1 MKAVNIMKPRNL
13 LTMVIF
19 LTMGVLSYAQ
29 PDPSGTVFAAAQPV
43 DEAAVASGGDGEFV
57 LLPLPE
63 DPRYDAPI
71 TISTSRDGTPLREFV
86 AAIARSIGL
95 IPIVNEV
102 PDDLIFDYE
111 FENTPFRQIF
121 RIVLGLNGLDYILD
135 DNNVVILG
143 SIDAIVDFRA
153 REPKPVVE
161 ESEVVVVEVEPEPE
175 GPIIPTVQRFFR
187 VSGNAEDFAKA
198 LQAAIPKADIEV
210 ISGINSLS
218 ITATAEELQ
227 QARAILEELDPPPAQ
242 ADVIPTVRRV
252 YNLTNAKAEELAE
265 ILRGI
270 KVNDEEA
277 SDNQTSTTTISLNT
291 NPNADPF
298 SDTTTTGG
306 PLQQEFTITP
316 DPRTNTLIINATEK
330 QHEQFAEIIPQLDV
344 AQPQVNVQIRIQ
356 EINKTAAMNLGV
368 DINAGFGNFAA
379 TLLDTGLHF
388 VFDAGKAIS
397 GANIGAVLD
406 TLERQGLSRRVDDT
420 TLTVLNN
427 GEAVM
432 QVGGTIEINLASVQR
447 TIPYG
452 VQVRITPQI
461 AGANGDVVNLTISAK
476 VSDILSTTN
485 DPSFI
490 EFSDRNVSS
499 TLSLESGQT
508 VLLGG
513 LFQNQF
519 KESVTGVPLLSDLP
533 VVGSAFE
540 RTSTTESDTELLLIV
555 TADIVNTPDFATNA
569 ITLGNNDVVEVA
581 SLR

>member
-1 MKAVNIMKPRNL
+1 MKPRNL
-13 LTMVIF
+13 LTMVIL
-19 LTMGVLSYAQ
+19 LTMGLWGYAQ
-29 PDPSGTVFAAAQPV
+29 PEPSVIALPAVQSV
-43 DEAAVASGGDGEFV
+43 DAVDGGDGEFV
-57 LLPLPE
+57 LFPLPE
-63 DPRYDAPI
+63 DPRYDVPI

-143 SIDAIVDFRA
+143 SIEAIVDFRA

-161 ESEVVVVEVEPEPE
+161 EPEVVVVEVEPDAPV
-175 GPIIPTVQRFFR
+175 IPTEQRFFR
-187 VSGNAEDFAKA
+187 VSGNAEDFATA
-198 LQAAIPKADIEV
+198 LQAAIPKADIAV
-210 ISGINSLS
+210 IAGINSLS
-218 ITATAEELQ
+218 ITATAEDLQ

-242 ADVIPTVRRV
+242 TAVVPTVRRV
-252 YNLTNAKAEELAE
+252 YSLTNAKADELAKV
-265 ILRGI
+265 LRGI

-277 SDNQTSTTTISLNT
+277 RDTETSTTTISLNT

-298 SDTTTTGG
+298 SNTSVTGAA
-306 PLQQEFTITP
+306 PQQEFTITP

-330 QHEQFAEIIPQLDV
+330 QHEQFAEIIPQLDI

-368 DINAGFGNFAA
+368 NINAGFGNFAA
-379 TLLDTGLHF
+379 TLLDTGLNF

-432 QVGGTIEINLASVQR
+432 QVGGTIEINISGVPSIQR

-452 VQVRITPQI
+452 VQINVTPQI
-461 AGANGDVVNLTISAK
+461 SGANGDVVNLTIAAK
-476 VSDILSTTN
+476 VSDILSSTN

-490 EFSDRNVSS
+490 QFSDRNVSS

-519 KESVTGVPLLSDLP
+519 KETVTGVPLLSDLP

-555 TADIVNTPDFATNA
+555 TADIVNNPNLTSDLPVIGSNGV
-569 ITLGNNDVVEVA
+569 IEVA
-581 SLR
+581 GLQ